1 MKTASAS
8 LPPRAGPRRLL
19 VALVLLLVV
28 GAAALLVMWRVRV
41 VDDHLRQDLLLQAR
55 LTARAV
61 NPRAVADL
69 TGTEAD
75 LNSPHYQRLKR
86 QFQDARKLTPHC
98 RFIYVM
104 GCRED
109 GTVFFYVDSEPSTS
123 AGYSP
128 PGQPYPEVTA
138 AFRAVFDGGPSGIE
152 GPVRD
157 QWGRWISAYVPIQDH
172 RTGHVLAVLGLD
184 VEAGD
189 WQSQV
194 LRRVLPTAL
203 AALLVLLI
211 ATLGVV
217 LALRRDRLP
226 PLRHTRLQRHL
237 ELLLVL
243 AFGLVGTL
251 GFGFLAQEAERRSH
265 LDTFTRLAA
274 AEIDSVN
281 RSLAEIR
288 NSDLEGLARFFE
300 SSEVVS
306 HAEFQRYA
314 SYLARNPLGVAWQ
327 WLPAVPAGD
336 VAAFEAEVRARD
348 YTDFQLWSSD
358 GVPRALSFPVLY
370 AVPVG
375 AVGRLGF
382 DLMSDPPRRV
392 AAEAAMATG
401 LMTATDPLSSRA
413 GAPRREIQVLRPVRR
428 SGPGGP
434 VDGFVAVVLDTETF
448 LRRALGALIP
458 ETPVQVEWRQVQPD
472 GLLVTLAGT
481 GLPGEAVGPL
491 LLQVP
496 LFSFGKTYALV
507 CRPSPLFAQLYPPRA
522 AWRAGFAGIALTA
535 LVGVLVAFQRNRQL
549 ILERLVRERTDALV
563 DSEAGYH
570 RLFNAIQQAIY
581 ILDDDNCFVDVNDGA
596 LAMYGMRREELI
608 GRSPVDVAAEG
619 RNDLEAAG
627 QAIARARAG
636 QPQYLLFWGR
646 RKDGAPFPKEVWLCP
661 GIYQGRAVV
670 IAVANDISDR
680 LQAEAE
686 KTRLQAQLLQAQKME
701 SVGRL
706 AGGVAH
712 DFNNMLQAVIGNVG
726 LALADAPAGSPLQDY
741 LLEIKRSAERSADLA
756 RQLLAFASR
765 QTVTPRILELNDT
778 VSGMLKMLRR
788 LIGED
793 IRLNWTPGLD
803 LWPVKLDPSQIDQV
817 LANLCVN
824 ARDAIGGVGQVTIG
838 TANVICDPACGERY
852 PGCTGGEYVEL
863 TVRDNGRGMDPATL
877 EHIFEPFFT
886 TKPAGKG
893 TGLGLSIVFGI
904 VKQNNGFIAVDS
916 APGQGTAFRILLPRA
931 ALAAPPAEPSVPA
944 PAPRRGGE
952 CVLIVEDE
960 KSILKLGQL
969 SLQRLGYHVLAANS
983 PAEAILL
990 VTQHTDVIHLLITD
1004 VVLPD
1009 MNGLDLMKRLT
1020 ALKPSMKCLFMSGY
1034 TADVIAHRGVLDES
1048 VRFLQKPFTIEALAA
1063 KVREVLDSPA

>member
-1 MKTASAS
+1 MESGAWPARGGIS
-8 LPPRAGPRRLL
+8 RLL
-19 VALVLLLVV
+19 AGLVLLLLL
-28 GAAALLVMWRVRV
+28 GAAALLVVWRARV
-41 VDDHLRQDLLLQAR
+41 VDGLLRQDLLLQAR

-61 NPRAVADL
+61 NPRAVADFSGSL
-69 TGTEAD
+69 AD
-75 LNSPHYQRLKR
+75 LASPHYQRLKQ

-98 RFIYVM
+98 RFLYVM
-104 GCRED
+104 GRRED
-109 GTVFFYVDSEPSTS
+109 GSLFFHVDSEPET
-123 AGYSP
+123 ARDYSP
-128 PGQPYPEVTA
+128 PGQPYPEATD
-138 AFRAVFDGGPSGIE
+138 AFRAVFEGGPSGVE
-152 GPVRD
+152 GPVED
-157 QWGRWISAYVPIQDH
+157 QWGWWISAYVPIQDH
-172 RTGHVLAVLGLD
+172 RSGNVLAILGMD
-184 VEAGD
+184 VDAGN
-189 WQSQV
+189 WRALV
-194 LRRVLPTAL
+194 FRRVLPTAL
-203 AALLVLLI
+203 TALLVVLI
-211 ATLGVV
+211 AFLGVV
-217 LALRRDRLP
+217 FALRRERLP
-226 PLRHTRLQRHL
+226 PARQSRLQRHL
-237 ELLLVL
+237 ELVLVF

-251 GFGFLAQEAERRSH
+251 GFGVLAHEAESRSH
-265 LDTFTRLAA
+265 RDTFTRLAA

-288 NSDLEGLARFFE
+288 NSELEGLARFFE

-314 SYLARNPLGVAWQ
+314 SHLARNPLAVAWQ
-327 WLPAVPAGD
+327 WAPAVPADG
-336 VAAFEAEVRARD
+336 VAAFEADVRARD
-348 YTDFQLWSSD
+348 YADFQLWSSD
-358 GVPRALSFPVLY
+358 GVLRAFSFPVLY
-370 AVPVG
+370 AVPAG
-375 AVGRLGF
+375 AVGRLGC
-382 DLMSDPPRRV
+382 DLLSDPLRRV
-392 AAEAAMATG
+392 AAESAMATG
-401 LMTATDPLSSRA
+401 LMTATDPLLSRA

-428 SGPGGP
+428 SGPAGP
-434 VDGFVAVVLDTETF
+434 VDGLVAVVLDTESF
-448 LRRALGALIP
+448 LRRALGALMP
-458 ETPVQVEWRQVQPD
+458 ETPVQVEWRQVQAD
-472 GLLVTLAGT
+472 GTLTTLAGT
-481 GLPGEAVGPL
+481 GLPGEAGGPL
-491 LLQVP
+491 QLQVP
-496 LFSFGKTYALV
+496 LFFFGKTYALV
-507 CRPSPLFAQLYPPRA
+507 CRPSPLFARLYPLRA

-549 ILERLVRERTDALV
+549 VLERLVRERTDALV

-581 ILDDDNCFVDVNDGA
+581 ILDDDNRFVDVNDGA
-596 LAMYGMRREELI
+596 LAMYGMTREELI
-608 GRSPVDVAAEG
+608 GRTPIDVSAEG

-627 QAIARARAG
+627 QAIVRARTG
-636 QPQYLLFWGR
+636 QPQYIQFWGR
-646 RKDGAPFPKEVWLCP
+646 RKDGTPFPKDVWLCP
-661 GIYQGRAVV
+661 GTYRGRSVV

-680 LQAEAE
+680 LQAESE

-712 DFNNMLQAVIGNVG
+712 DFNNMLQAVIGNAG

-741 LLEIKRSAERSADLA
+741 LLEIKRAAEHSADLA

-765 QTVTPRILELNDT
+765 QTVTPRILDLNDT

-793 IRLNWTPGLD
+793 IRLHWTPGLD
-803 LWPVKLDPSQIDQV
+803 LWPVKLDPSQVDQV

-838 TANVICDPACGERY
+838 TANVSCDPACQERY

-863 TVRDNGRGMDPATL
+863 TVLDTGRGMDPATV

-904 VKQNNGFIAVDS
+904 VKQNHGFIAVET

-931 ALAAPPAEPSVPA
+931 ALAAPPAETPAPA

-952 CVLIVEDE
+952 TILMVEDE
-960 KSILKLGQL
+960 KSILKLGQI
-969 SLQRLGYHVLAANS
+969 SLQRLGYQVLAANS

-990 VTQHTDVIHLLITD
+990 ATQHTEVIHLLITD

-1020 ALKPSMKCLFMSGY
+1020 ALKPAMKCLFMSGY

-1063 KVREVLDSPA
+1063 KVREVLDGPA